1 MVRDC
6 KTIEGNESRAWLAA
20 RSVAVCLLLVLGACN
35 QGSSVGARQASDPAK
50 AASNRTVEGQAL
62 MQKGGLCDENR
73 RVSSPE
79 QGTPEWVIYRMYEL
93 ALGPDDEA
101 SFQAF
106 ADLFPTSRNQRE
118 LRDMYWSHIR
128 TSVSK
133 FTPDAPKA
141 TYVICRSTATD
152 DGRKYYI
159 ATSESRQ
166 TPPPITVGE
175 IEGRNKILFLTP
187 F

>member
-1 MVRDC
+1 MVWDC
-6 KTIEGNESRAWLAA
+6 KTIEGKGAPLRPMA
-20 RSVAVCLLLVLGACN
+20 RGVVVLLVLLCACN

-50 AASNRTVEGQAL
+50 AASNRTVESQAL

-73 RVSSPE
+73 RVSNPE
-79 QGTPEWVIYRMYEL
+79 QGTAEWVIYRLYEL

-101 SFQAF
+101 SFKAF
-106 ADLFPTSRNQRE
+106 VDLFPTSRNPRE
-118 LRDMYWSHIR
+118 LHDMYWGHIR

-133 FTPDAPKA
+133 FTPNAPKA
-141 TYVICRSTATD
+141 DYVICRSIATD
-152 DGRKYYI
+152 EGRKYYI

-175 IEGRNKILFLTP
+175 VEGRNKILFLTP